1 MNSELRGAIYRKH
14 VCFIPNIQ
22 KIATQKHGK
31 NLESSEI
38 W

>member
-14 VCFIPNIQ
+14 MLYFQYTKTRN
-22 KIATQKHGK
+22 TKHGK

>member
-1 MNSELRGAIYRKH
+1 MNSELRGSIYRKH
-14 VCFIPNIQ
+14 MLYSQ
-22 KIATQKHGK
+22 YTKLATQKHGK